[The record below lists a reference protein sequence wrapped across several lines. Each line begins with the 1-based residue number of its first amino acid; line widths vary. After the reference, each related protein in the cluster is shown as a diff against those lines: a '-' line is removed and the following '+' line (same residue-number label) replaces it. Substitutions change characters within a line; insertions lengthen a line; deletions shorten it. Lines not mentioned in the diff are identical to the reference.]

1 MIFKKFY
8 LIYLKSAHH
17 NEGDNLTRMNTLK
30 IDLKIESFMCPP
42 QIPICGEHK
51 KEKLKIKH
59 FKEMRNFLSFNFL

>member
-1 MIFKKFY
+1 MIFKKLY

-42 QIPICGEHK
+42 QIPICNGHT

-59 FKEMRNFLSFNFL
+59 FKEMRNFLRFNFF

>member
-30 IDLKIESFMCPP
+30 IDWEIESFMCPP
-42 QIPICGEHK
+42 QIPICNGHK
-51 KEKLKIKH
+51 KEK
-59 FKEMRNFLSFNFL
+59 FKN

>member
-17 NEGDNLTRMNTLK
+17 NEGNNLTRMNTLK
-30 IDLKIESFMCPP
+30 IDLKLEIFMCPP
-42 QIPICGEHK
+42 QILICGEHK

-59 FKEMRNFLSFNFL
+59 FKEMRNFLRFNFF

>member
-8 LIYLKSAHH
+8 LIYLKSARH

-30 IDLKIESFMCPP
+30 IDWEIESFMCPL
-42 QIPICGEHK
+42 QIPICNGHK

-59 FKEMRNFLSFNFL
+59 FKEMRNFLRFNFF